1 MLSVARRSSG
11 LGLPLFMYTSVLE
24 KQTRVKSI
32 MKMHGLKE
40 THYWLVTIF
49 SNFLLYC
56 AIYFTFYY
64 SGHFVFQMKIFTES
78 SHLAMVGAGSLSTL

>member
-1 MLSVARRSSG
+1 
-11 LGLPLFMYTSVLE
+11 MYTSVLE

-40 THYWLVTIF
+40 VHYWLVTIF
-49 SNFLLYC
+49 SNFLLFC

-64 SGHFVFQMKIFTES
+64 SGYFVFQMKIFTES
-78 SHLAMVGAGSLSTL
+78 SQLAMVGAGSCSTS